1 MTNNHNYRLTP
12 DAQDE
17 LIEIRHYTVMKWGEI
32 QSKKYL
38 SELRQTIKLLSETP
52 KIGILR
58 PDFGSDI
65 FSFSNASHVIYY
77 TLDGMQLIVFAI
89 LHKRMVPL
97 NHLEGREIS

>member
-12 DAQDE
+12 DAQDD

-38 SELRQTIKLLSETP
+38 SLRQTIKLLSETP

-65 FSFSNASHVIYY
+65 FSFSNAIHVIYY
-77 TLDGMQLIVFAI
+77 TLDGMRLIVFAI